1 MTTLPA
7 GDPAVGA
14 DAERELDER
23 RLQVIHEQAS
33 GLRWQIV
40 LTAAVVCAVAWRD
53 VPTAALLPWL
63 LAVVATREWRAHA
76 LGRMVRD
83 RSTPIEARLRA
94 TVGWNLL
101 IGVCNGSAALF
112 MHWLA
117 PELDAVLTMILVS
130 WGAGA
135 VSTSSTV
142 MRAFLA
148 YAAMLFLPT
157 AAMWLL
163 NFSGL
168 GLGVGLLVL
177 MFFGVQIRFARS
189 NLETFEA
196 SFRIR
201 LENLALA
208 ASLERERSDLALA
221 RDAAV
226 RANLDKSR
234 FLAGASHDLRQP
246 LQAMALN
253 VGALERH
260 PLAPEPA
267 QIVGEVA
274 TSLADLR
281 ALLDALLDLS
291 KLDAGAVV
299 AQPRRLQLDR
309 LLQGVAAGCR
319 TAAAGR
325 GLALRVVCPPQAA
338 VHADPDLLRR
348 VLSNLLDNAVKFT
361 PAGEVELRAEID
373 GDEVELSVRDTGPGI
388 APEHQALVFEDLVR
402 LDQAAAAGT
411 SGHGLGLG
419 IVRRLAELMHTR
431 VDLQSQPG
439 AGATFSLRLPRAD
452 AETFDA
458 EPAAS
463 RQALAGQRVLIVDD
477 DAMLRGA
484 YVHAITA
491 LGGQALTAADA
502 DAALRA
508 LAADSVDIAIVDHQ
522 LGAGASG
529 FEAVARL
536 RALRPGLPVLMVTA
550 DTAPAPAVRACEL
563 GLPLLHKPLDAE
575 QLSRAL
581 QAALERPTHA
591 EIRKEVPT

>member
-1 MTTLPA
+1 MTALPA
-7 GDPAVGA
+7 GASALGA

-23 RLQVIHEQAS
+23 RLQVIQEQAS

-40 LTAAVVCAVAWRD
+40 LTAAVVCVVAWRD
-53 VPTAALLPWL
+53 VPAAVLLPWL

-76 LGRMVRD
+76 LGRLVRD
-83 RSTPIEARLRA
+83 RATPIEARLRA

-163 NFSGL
+163 SFSGL

-208 ASLERERSDLALA
+208 ASLERERSELALA

-260 PLAPEPA
+260 PLAAEPA
-267 QIVGEVA
+267 QIVDELA

-281 ALLDALLDLS
+281 SLLDALLDLS

-325 GLALRVVCPPQAA
+325 GLALHVACPPQAA
-338 VHADPDLLRR
+338 VQADPDLLRR
-348 VLSNLLDNAVKFT
+348 VLTNLLDNAVKFT
-361 PAGEVELRAEID
+361 PAGKVELRADVD

-402 LDQAAAAGT
+402 LDQAAGT

-431 VDLQSQPG
+431 VELQSQPG
-439 AGATFSLRLPRAD
+439 AGSTFRLRLPRAD
-452 AETFDA
+452 AA
-458 EPAAS
+458 PAAAEAGAG
-463 RQALAGQRVLIVDD
+463 RHGLGGQRVLVVDD

-484 YVHAITA
+484 YVHAVTA
-491 LGGQALTAADA
+491 LGGRAVTAAGA
-502 DAALRA
+502 DAALHVLREGP
-508 LAADSVDIAIVDHQ
+508 VDVAVVDHQ
-522 LGAGASG
+522 LGAGADG
-529 FEAVARL
+529 FAAVARL
-536 RALRPGLPVLMVTA
+536 RALQPDLPVVMVTA
-550 DTAPAPAVRACEL
+550 DTAAAPAARAREL
-563 GLPLLHKPLDAE
+563 GLPLLHKPLDAQ
-575 QLSRAL
+575 QLGRAL
-581 QAALERPTHA
+581 QAALRRQAPPVNA
-591 EIRKEVPT
+591 G